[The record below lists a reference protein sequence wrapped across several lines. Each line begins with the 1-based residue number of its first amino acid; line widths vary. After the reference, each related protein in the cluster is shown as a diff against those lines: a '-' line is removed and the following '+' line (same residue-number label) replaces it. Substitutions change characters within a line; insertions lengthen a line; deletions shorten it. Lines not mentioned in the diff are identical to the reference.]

1 MKLFTFYRITFVISF
16 LVLLFG
22 SMVKVTPEE
31 FEGMNGEPIL
41 SAGFI
46 LAFIYI
52 ILAFIM
58 IFRSKQMQIGAK
70 LIWVVLFSAGF
81 VFQIPLILFVVG
93 LIFFIIAPK
102 RLQHST

>member
-1 MKLFTFYRITFVISF
+1 MKLFIFYRTTFILSF

-31 FEGMNGEPIL
+31 FEGLNGDKIL

-52 ILAFIM
+52 VLAFIM
-58 IFRSKQMQIGAK
+58 MFQSKGMPMGEK
-70 LIWVVLFSAGF
+70 LIWVVLFSAGLL
-81 VFQIPLILFVVG
+81 FQIPLILFIVG
-93 LIFFIIAPK
+93 LIFFIIGQK
-102 RLQHST
+102 RLQQKV